1 MNQDNNLKPQTLR
14 GFNDWFAPDVKLRT
28 FVIDTFKSVFEKYGY
43 EPLETPALEYSQF
56 MVGISGEEA
65 EKQFYR
71 FKDAGDRD
79 VMLKYEVMTSM
90 CRAVA
95 TNIDK
100 ISFPY
105 KRYQIQ
111 PVWRAENTQ
120 KGRYRQF
127 TQCDAD
133 TVGSP
138 SMLADAEFI
147 QMGLEIVS
155 RLGFDKYVARISNR
169 KILDGLREYLNIPEE
184 FFYGMCMSIDKL
196 KKIGRSGVI
205 DELVERR
212 GITSDQAEKIL
223 EIIDTDK
230 YLEMDNF
237 QIIEQLSNTIG
248 KTKIGSEGLAELK
261 EIFDYL
267 VLSNVSKELY
277 RFDTSIARGLASYT
291 GPVWEFEIVDG
302 GVGSIAGCGR
312 YDNLFGKYLGQNRQV
327 PATGGSFGIERVCD
341 IIKDRNI
348 IDVNQTNTK
357 IMVSIFS
364 SELKNESVKL
374 ANMLRSNNINC
385 ILYPDADKLSKQFKY
400 ASEKLI
406 PFVAVIGPDEAKNNQ
421 VTLKNMLSSEQNT
434 ILTSEIPNFLL

>member
-1 MNQDNNLKPQTLR
+1 
-14 GFNDWFAPDVKLRT
+14 
-28 FVIDTFKSVFEKYGY
+28 
-43 EPLETPALEYSQF
+43 

-71 FKDAGDRD
+71 FKDAGNRD

-95 TNIDK
+95 TNYDK

-138 SMLADAEFI
+138 SMVADAEFI
-147 QMGLEIVS
+147 QMGLEIIGK
-155 RLGFDKYVARISNR
+155 LGFEKYTVRISSR
-169 KILDGLREYLNIPEE
+169 KFLDGLREYLNIPEE

-205 DELVERR
+205 KELVERR

-223 EIIDTDK
+223 EIIDTDN
-230 YLEMDNF
+230 YLNMDNF
-237 QIIEQLSNTIG
+237 EIIEQLNNTIG
-248 KTKIGSEGLAELK
+248 KTKPGSESLVELK
-261 EIFDYL
+261 QIFDYL
-267 VLSNVSKELY
+267 VLSNVSKDLY
-277 RFDTSIARGLASYT
+277 RFDSSIARGLASYT
-291 GPVWEFEIVDG
+291 GPVWEYEIVDG
-302 GVGSIAGCGR
+302 DVGSIGGAGR
-312 YDNLFGKYLGQNRQV
+312 YDNLFGKYLGQNKQV
-327 PATGGSFGIERVCD
+327 PATGGSFGIERICD
-341 IIKDRNI
+341 IIKDRNM
-348 IDVNQTNTK
+348 VEANQTNTK

-364 SELKNESVKL
+364 SDLETNSIKL
-374 ANMLRSNNINC
+374 ANLLRSNNINC
-385 ILYPDADKLSKQFKY
+385 ILYPDADKLGKQFKY
-400 ASEKLI
+400 ASEKFI
-406 PFVAVIGPDEAKNNQ
+406 PFVAIIGPDEAKDNK
-421 VTLKNMLSSEQNT
+421 VTLKNMGTGEQKT
-434 ILTSEIPNFLL
+434 ISQSDLVAELA